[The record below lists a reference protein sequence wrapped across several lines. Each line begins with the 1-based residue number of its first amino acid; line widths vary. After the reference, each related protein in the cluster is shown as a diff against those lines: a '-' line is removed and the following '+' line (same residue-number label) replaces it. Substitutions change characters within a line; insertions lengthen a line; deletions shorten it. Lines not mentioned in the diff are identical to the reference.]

1 MLFSLINTHILV
13 IFCRS
18 SLNYIPSEKLRS
30 QNDIST
36 ASSRNANTLRLA
48 QLASL
53 DTRKTD
59 PSKIQRRITLRPI
72 PATFPYT
79 ASDYINS
86 FYKYQ
91 TIDYSATSST
101 GRPSFKKTTR
111 ETLWSPWPSI
121 TNSLLNNGK
130 NEKSSATTP
139 IPSDGSVTATIHKRR
154 ENPRNI
160 TFITSTALTPAS
172 KSTFSTTS
180 KTTVRSSVPSS
191 SSSSSSSET
200 TAHPL
205 QNISSRRRANLE
217 IVKIRASE
225 RNSEKA
231 AGTTTIQPYSAED
244 STGRTTLEVIYS
256 RRGPTFRKG
265 GQEGYTETTTT
276 IDPNKIVFDDEE
288 NNVGGEV
295 DDIVEDVV
303 LKDATTTEVG
313 VTDAQT
319 EPMFFQGN
327 GIRRPDTNS
336 FFTEIGIPTKRS
348 SGSTTSSTTKRSDE
362 LVQDNDHEASQ
373 TQMPTTLKQMFNFQR
388 SKANRKPISWAALRN
403 RKSEQQ
409 QQLQGRSVSVTA
421 STGPAKIA
429 LGPRLKFRTKSA
441 STQ

>member
-1 MLFSLINTHILV
+1 MLV

-79 ASDYINS
+79 ASDYVNS

-130 NEKSSATTP
+130 NEKSTPSVTTP
-139 IPSDGSVTATIHKRR
+139 IPSDGSVTATVHKSS
-154 ENPRNI
+154 ENPKNI
-160 TFITSTALTPAS
+160 TFVTATALTPAS
-172 KSTFSTTS
+172 KSTFSTTY

-191 SSSSSSSET
+191 SSSAET
-200 TAHPL
+200 TTHPL
-205 QNISSRRRANLE
+205 HNISSRRRANLE

-231 AGTTTIQPYSAED
+231 AGTTTIQPYSEED

-256 RRGPTFRKG
+256 RRGPTFRQDS
-265 GQEGYTETTTT
+265 QEGYTETTTT

-295 DDIVEDVV
+295 EDIVEDVV
-303 LKDATTTEVG
+303 LKDATTTEIG
-313 VTDAQT
+313 ITDAQT

-348 SGSTTSSTTKRSDE
+348 SSSTSTRATKRSDE
-362 LVQDNDHEASQ
+362 LVQDNDREASQ
-373 TQMPTTLKQMFNFQR
+373 TQPPTTLKQMFNFQR
-388 SKANRKPISWAALRN
+388 GKANRKPISWAALRN
-403 RKSEQQ
+403 RKSEQ

-441 STQ
+441 SSQ

>member
-1 MLFSLINTHILV
+1 M
-13 IFCRS
+13 
-18 SLNYIPSEKLRS
+18 
-30 QNDIST
+30 
-36 ASSRNANTLRLA
+36 
-48 QLASL
+48 
-53 DTRKTD
+53 
-59 PSKIQRRITLRPI
+59 
-72 PATFPYT
+72 
-79 ASDYINS
+79 
-86 FYKYQ
+86 
-91 TIDYSATSST
+91 
-101 GRPSFKKTTR
+101 
-111 ETLWSPWPSI
+111 
-121 TNSLLNNGK
+121 
-130 NEKSSATTP
+130 
-139 IPSDGSVTATIHKRR
+139 
-154 ENPRNI
+154 
-160 TFITSTALTPAS
+160 
-172 KSTFSTTS
+172 
-180 KTTVRSSVPSS
+180 RSSVPS

-244 STGRTTLEVIYS
+244 STGRTTLEVTYS

-327 GIRRPDTNS
+327 GIRRPDTTS

>member
-1 MLFSLINTHILV
+1 M
-13 IFCRS
+13 
-18 SLNYIPSEKLRS
+18 
-30 QNDIST
+30 
-36 ASSRNANTLRLA
+36 
-48 QLASL
+48 
-53 DTRKTD
+53 
-59 PSKIQRRITLRPI
+59 
-72 PATFPYT
+72 
-79 ASDYINS
+79 
-86 FYKYQ
+86 
-91 TIDYSATSST
+91 
-101 GRPSFKKTTR
+101 
-111 ETLWSPWPSI
+111 
-121 TNSLLNNGK
+121 
-130 NEKSSATTP
+130 
-139 IPSDGSVTATIHKRR
+139 
-154 ENPRNI
+154 
-160 TFITSTALTPAS
+160 
-172 KSTFSTTS
+172 
-180 KTTVRSSVPSS
+180 
-191 SSSSSSSET
+191 
-200 TAHPL
+200 
-205 QNISSRRRANLE
+205 E

-265 GQEGYTETTTT
+265 SQEGYTETTTEI

-348 SGSTTSSTTKRSDE
+348 SSSTSTSVPNRSDE
-362 LVQDNDHEASQ
+362 LVQDNEREASQ

-441 STQ
+441 SSQ